1 MQTPPNAAGSAGRL
15 RTALPMLALVAATG
29 FWGSSFLTVA
39 TAVQSTDPFTLVLL
53 RFTIGM
59 LLVLATLRS
68 RALRIPARTWRAGAI
83 CATAIYGGYL
93 LNHIGLETLLSSV
106 SGFLT
111 ALYVPITPFLF
122 WAISG
127 RKPGVAAFAGALA
140 AFAGLALLA
149 GPGALTLSAGLGEWL
164 TIGGAFLSALEIILM
179 GRFAPS
185 CDARELAFT
194 QLLFVALY
202 ALVGA
207 AIARLSGIELTPTV
221 VTPGLVFSI
230 FWLAVILTC
239 TQLLLAWGQKFVP
252 PAQAAVVFALE
263 NVFAAVI
270 GWAAG
275 ERLGLTGLAGGA
287 LIVAGIFITQAPG
300 LIRERRRSAERR

>member
-1 MQTPPNAAGSAGRL
+1 
-15 RTALPMLALVAATG
+15 
-29 FWGSSFLTVA
+29 
-39 TAVQSTDPFTLVLL
+39 
-53 RFTIGM
+53 
-59 LLVLATLRS
+59 
-68 RALRIPARTWRAGAI
+68 
-83 CATAIYGGYL
+83 
-93 LNHIGLETLLSSV
+93 
-106 SGFLT
+106 
-111 ALYVPITPFLF
+111 
-122 WAISG
+122 
-127 RKPGVAAFAGALA
+127 
-140 AFAGLALLA
+140 
-149 GPGALTLSAGLGEWL
+149 
-164 TIGGAFLSALEIILM
+164 M

-263 NVFAAVI
+263 SVFAAVI